1 VKVLSQVAYCATSTE
16 IVASGE
22 MLMEHLLTGSSV
34 LSLERILKLREGVN
48 PGEVAFF
55 CPVIKLGDRLI
66 ECKFDTVLAVI
77 VVDFNKKI
85 VLGIIAL
92 QLVDFGQGVIVVPRF
107 LNLIERQR
115 FVDWCHGFALVA
127 LCISSSYCACFSRSL

>member
-1 VKVLSQVAYCATSTE
+1 MKVLSQVAYCATSTE

-85 VLGIIAL
+85 VLGIVAL
-92 QLVDFGQGVIVVPRF
+92 QLVDFGQGVIVIPRF

-115 FVDWCHGFALVA
+115 FVD
-127 LCISSSYCACFSRSL
+127 